1 MIELEKAYLDSRK
14 DKASVYFSRLI
25 KKGVPLE
32 NDIRYYRNFN
42 TNEDNLLEKLPNLE
56 FRDVNSIVKFL
67 FRMNKY
73 DTNILTR
80 DVNPIEELNFYNLGQ
95 QLPKIKRNFVDRSF
109 TTGCILKQV
118 KGGYIIE
125 LNGLV
130 CFMPYSLSDGNRFSR
145 YNPSLNSIQ
154 LFQLCGV
161 SLVVTPDRKSVV

>member
-1 MIELEKAYLDSRK
+1 M
-14 DKASVYFSRLI
+14 
-25 KKGVPLE
+25 G

-95 QLPKIKRNFVDRSF
+95 QLPKIKKKF
-109 TTGCILKQV
+109 C
-118 KGGYIIE
+118 
-125 LNGLV
+125 
-130 CFMPYSLSDGNRFSR
+130 
-145 YNPSLNSIQ
+145 
-154 LFQLCGV
+154 
-161 SLVVTPDRKSVV
+161 

>member
-14 DKASVYFSRLI
+14 DKASVCFSRLI

-73 DTNILTR
+73 NTNILTR

-95 QLPKIKRNFVDRSF
+95 Q
-109 TTGCILKQV
+109 
-118 KGGYIIE
+118 
-125 LNGLV
+125 
-130 CFMPYSLSDGNRFSR
+130 
-145 YNPSLNSIQ
+145 
-154 LFQLCGV
+154 
-161 SLVVTPDRKSVV
+161 